1 MNYSDRNTK
10 HMVKKLIQFIFH
22 ILILGMNL

>member
-1 MNYSDRNTK
+1 MNYWDRNMK
-10 HMVKKLIQFIFH
+10 HMVEKLIQFIFH